1 MTVCVFSGQG
11 AQYEGM
17 GKDLAGSNKAAAK
30 VYEECGEYLGYDLLA
45 LNAEQL
51 AQTKYS
57 QPATVVLSLAAFV
70 AWQDELAGDLPQG
83 LTLAGFSLGEYSAL
97 GASGVLTRRELMSL
111 LERRSELM
119 QAACELN
126 AGAMYAILGLE
137 DEVVEEICARPEYKE
152 TVFPANYN
160 CPGQL
165 VISGYAEETAE
176 VAKLCQAAGA
186 RRAAQLSVAGAFHTP
201 LMNSAAVGLKSF
213 ASTMTFDRSDLAMFS
228 NVTGELLPAETDF
241 PSYLADHMVSPV
253 RWTKEVLNLIANGKT
268 NFIEFGPGKTLT
280 GLIRKIDRQV
290 NTSRVEDSSTLN
302 ETLNNL
308 KE

>member
-17 GKDLAGSNKAAAK
+17 GKDLANSNKAAAR

-51 AQTKYS
+51 TQTKYS
-57 QPATVVLSLAAFV
+57 QPATVVLSLAAFA
-70 AWQDELAGDLPQG
+70 AWQNELDGALPQG

-97 GASGVLTRRELMSL
+97 GASGALTGRELMSL

-126 AGAMYAILGLE
+126 AGAMYAILGLD

-165 VISGYAEETAE
+165 VISGYARETAE
-176 VAKLCQAAGA
+176 VAERCKSAGA

-201 LMNSAAVGLKSF
+201 LMDSAAVGLKSF
-213 ASTMTFDRSDLAMFS
+213 ASAMTFGKPEFPMYS
-228 NVTGELLPAETDF
+228 NVTGELLTTEIDF

-268 NFIEFGPGKTLT
+268 DFIEFGPGKTLT

-290 NTSRVEDSSTLN
+290 NTSRVENSSTLN
-302 ETLNNL
+302 ETLANHRD
-308 KE
+308 